1 MRALHLLLLFCAATA
16 WAQSDVDAEIRQI
29 QAQIAAIQQEQ
40 QTVYQQFQMVQTF
53 RQDEQQAANPA
64 VIENSPVYSM
74 DTPPPNYDDMVREKA
89 ARRERI
95 QQYSGELSTLMARY
109 QSLEQQKQALMAR
122 LRELT
127 QPQ

>member
-1 MRALHLLLLFCAATA
+1 MRALHLLLLFWAATA
-16 WAQSDVDAEIRQI
+16 WAQSDVDAEVRQI

-40 QTVYQQFQMVQTF
+40 QSVYQRFQMVQTL
-53 RQDEQQAANPA
+53 RQDEQQAANPT

-74 DTPPPNYDDMVREKA
+74 DTPPPDYDDMVREKA

-95 QQYSGELSTLMARY
+95 QQYTSDLNTLMARY
-109 QSLEQQKQALMAR
+109 QSLEQQKQSLTAR

-127 QPQ
+127 QP

>member
-1 MRALHLLLLFCAATA
+1 MRALHLLLLFWAATA
-16 WAQSDVDAEIRQI
+16 WAQSDVDPEVRQI

-40 QTVYQQFQMVQTF
+40 QTVYQQFQMVQTL
-53 RQDEQQAANPA
+53 RQDEQQAANPT

-95 QQYSGELSTLMARY
+95 QQYSGDLSALMARY

-127 QPQ
+127 QP

>member
-1 MRALHLLLLFCAATA
+1 MRALHLLLLLWAAAA
-16 WAQSDVDAEIRQI
+16 WAQSDVDPEVRQI

-40 QTVYQQFQMVQTF
+40 QTVYQQFQMVQTL
-53 RQDEQQAANPA
+53 RQDEQQAANPT

-95 QQYSGELSTLMARY
+95 QQYTSDLNTLMARY
-109 QSLEQQKQALMAR
+109 QSLEQQKQSLTAR

-127 QPQ
+127 QP

>member
-1 MRALHLLLLFCAATA
+1 MRALHLLLLFWAATA
-16 WAQSDVDAEIRQI
+16 WAQSDVDPEVRQI

-40 QTVYQQFQMVQTF
+40 QTVYQQFQMVQTL
-53 RQDEQQAANPA
+53 RQDEQQAANPT

-95 QQYSGELSTLMARY
+95 QQYSSDLSALMARY

-127 QPQ
+127 QP

>member
-1 MRALHLLLLFCAATA
+1 MRALHLLLLFWAATA
-16 WAQSDVDAEIRQI
+16 WAQSDVDTEIRQI

-40 QTVYQQFQMVQTF
+40 QTVYQQFQMVQTL
-53 RQDEQQAANPA
+53 RRDEQQAANPT

-95 QQYSGELSTLMARY
+95 QQYTSDLNTLMARY
-109 QSLEQQKQALMAR
+109 QSLEQQKQWLTAR
-122 LRELT
+122 LRELI
-127 QPQ
+127 QP

>member
-1 MRALHLLLLFCAATA
+1 MRALHLLLLFWAATA
-16 WAQSDVDAEIRQI
+16 CAQSDVDAEVRQI

-40 QTVYQQFQMVQTF
+40 QTVYQQFQMVQTL
-53 RQDEQQAANPA
+53 RQDEQQAANPT

-95 QQYSGELSTLMARY
+95 QQYSSDLNTLMARY

-122 LRELT
+122 LRELS
-127 QPQ
+127 QPK

>member
-1 MRALHLLLLFCAATA
+1 MRALHLLLLFWAAAA
-16 WAQSDVDAEIRQI
+16 WAQSDVDAEVRQI

-40 QTVYQQFQMVQTF
+40 QSVYQRFQMVQTL
-53 RQDEQQAANPA
+53 RQDEQQAANPT

-74 DTPPPNYDDMVREKA
+74 DTLPPDYDDMVREKA

-95 QQYSGELSTLMARY
+95 QQYTSDLNTLMARY
-109 QSLEQQKQALMAR
+109 QSLEQQKQSLTAR

-127 QPQ
+127 QP